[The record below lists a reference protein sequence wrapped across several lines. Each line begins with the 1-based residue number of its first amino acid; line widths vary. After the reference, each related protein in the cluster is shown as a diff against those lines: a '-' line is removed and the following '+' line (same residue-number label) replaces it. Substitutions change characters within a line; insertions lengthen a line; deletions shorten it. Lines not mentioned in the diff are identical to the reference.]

1 MALPIRPS
9 PVPLPAATGQV
20 REGAGARAAQ
30 RAFFEAALGKV
41 EAPAA
46 TAPVRAA
53 VATPPRPQPQAPQVN
68 RIAIPDEPPT
78 RLMRPGSFVDIKV

>member
-1 MALPIRPS
+1 MRPS
-9 PVPLPAATGQV
+9 PFPTPAATGQV
-20 REGAGARAAQ
+20 RESGGARAAQ

-46 TAPVRAA
+46 PAPTRPA
-53 VATPPRPQPQAPQVN
+53 VETPARPQPPQPTVT
-68 RIAIPDEPPT
+68 RINIPDEPPS

>member
-1 MALPIRPS
+1 MADPIRPS
-9 PVPLPAATGQV
+9 LFPVPSAPTPA
-20 REGAGARAAQ
+20 RESGGARAAQ

-46 TAPVRAA
+46 PAPARPA
-53 VATPPRPQPQAPQVN
+53 VEAPARPQPPQPTVT
-68 RIAIPDEPPT
+68 RINIADEPPS